1 MARLVVVTLICLWAC
16 SFSALTLDVDSA
28 SLTKALLQEVAQ
40 LRVALKETTSRVEQ
54 LEIERRE

>member
-16 SFSALTLDVDSA
+16 PFSALTSDVDSA

-40 LRVALKETTSRVEQ
+40 LRVALEETTSRVEQ